1 MPDAKNNAKKT
12 GDTHPPDVESELP
25 LQEGTTG
32 VGADGTPSER
42 GQAGRGGDEKRR
54 GRGVQKAGVGKD
66 RDAPTS
72 DSSGDTRDSGEGS
85 GPRKG

>member
-1 MPDAKNNAKKT
+1 MPDAKNKAKMT

-32 VGADGTPSER
+32 AEGDGSPSAQGE
-42 GQAGRGGDEKRR
+42 AGGDGDEKRR
-54 GRGVQKAGVGKD
+54 GRRARKAGVGKD
-66 RDAPTS
+66 RDAPSS